1 LPKEIKLV
9 HVSQPDAYYY
19 KKLLGEGAF
28 GRVRL
33 CIEPSTNESSALTQL
48 QLSNELKTLN
58 YNSDLSSPLNLKT
71 EPDE

>member
-1 LPKEIKLV
+1 MPKEIKSV

-33 CIEPSTNESSALTQL
+33 CIEPSTNESSPLTPL
-48 QLSNELKTLN
+48 QSINDLKTFN
-58 YNSDLSSPLNLKT
+58 YNSDPSSPLNLKT
-71 EPDE
+71 KSDE